1 MSVDDLLSTVE
12 GIVHEE
18 TQVRGP
24 GLDLTVA
31 EVLSVDFP
39 GRVDFGGEELEPAD
53 CSPHERVWRDED
65 DDYQWWHLAGGQYLL
80 EYNEVR
86 SGDVPALLQPRE
98 ALLEQGAFH
107 PTLSVGELGPVPLS
121 VPPAGIRLK
130 ENARV
135 STLLPAGPG

>member
-18 TQVRGP
+18 TQVRGR
-24 GLDLTVA
+24 GIDLTVA
-31 EVLSVDFP
+31 EVLTVDFP

-65 DDYQWWHLAGGQYLL
+65 DDYQWWHLEPGQYLL
-80 EYNEVR
+80 EYNEFR
-86 SGDVPALLQPRE
+86 SEETPALLQPRE
-98 ALLEQGAFH
+98 GLLERGASH
-107 PTLSVGELGPVPLS
+107 PTLSVRELGPVPIS
-121 VPPAGIRLK
+121 VPEAGIRIK

-135 STLLPAGPG
+135 STLLPLDQG